1 MEVMRLKKREYVYA
15 GEKISLSDQAA
26 SFTLAFQKSILS
38 SLYKRNIITY
48 AQAERCMEL
57 IKNKQLR

>member
-15 GEKISLSDQAA
+15 GKKITLDSEQAA
-26 SFTLAFQKSILS
+26 SFILAFQKAILT
-38 SLYKRNIITY
+38 SLYKRDIITY

-57 IKNKQLR
+57 IKNQ